1 LILPPPLREGELVA
15 IVAPSSPFDVE
26 AYRVGEA
33 WLREHQ
39 RVVVRD
45 DVLEARGY
53 LAGDDARRLAELR
66 EAIEDREVRAIVAA
80 RGGYGATRIV
90 DGVDWSKLKKDPK
103 WIVGFSDV
111 TALHVE
117 ASRVG
122 VAGIHASMLANL
134 GKRGDADRT
143 KWLDFMRGSYRSTQ
157 VAWRDLDVVVAGSA
171 KGVAFG
177 GNLAL
182 LESCAAAGRLVVP
195 KRAVLFIEDCTE
207 RPYRIDRMLTA
218 LRLGRHF
225 ARVAAIVLGEFTECG
240 AGKDGVTIDEVLVE
254 RLSSLGVPVVAGAP
268 FGHGDRNEPWIVGAE
283 VEVDARDERASIV
296 FAT

>member
-1 LILPPPLREGELVA
+1 LIHPSPLREGELVA

-26 AYRVGEA
+26 AYRAGEA
-33 WLREHQ
+33 WLRTHQ

-45 DVLEARGY
+45 DVLATRGY

-80 RGGYGATRIV
+80 RGGYGATRLV
-90 DGVDWSKLKKDPK
+90 DRIDWTKLKKDPK

-122 VAGIHASMLANL
+122 VAAVHASMLANL
-134 GKRGDADRT
+134 GRRGDVDRT
-143 KWLDFMRGSYRSTQ
+143 KWLDFMRGSYRSAPTT
-157 VAWRDLDVVVAGSA
+157 WRDLDVVIAGAS

-195 KRAVLFIEDCTE
+195 KHAVLFLEDCTE

-218 LRLGRHF
+218 LRLGGHF
-225 ARVAAIVLGEFTECG
+225 AHVSAIVLGEFTECG
-240 AGKDGVTIDEVLVE
+240 PGKDGVTVDEVLVE

-283 VEVDARDERASIV
+283 VEVDARSERASVV
-296 FAT
+296 FGV